1 LRLKLVIVSIIGVI
15 GQMFSMA
22 SGPRI
27 YDLDVENQEVA
38 LDTIPLNDR
47 YDDFISDP
55 ATNPFDI
62 KPSNLE
68 QKVEYDPLTD
78 RYLIFEKIGE
88 EYYRTPTYMTF
99 EEYVNWQNE
108 EQDKAYFK
116 NLAGLSDGYKSKS
129 GIVDPISKI
138 DIQNNL
144 VDRLF
149 GGTEVDIQPQG
160 NIDLT
165 FGGDYQ
171 KTLNPNLDTR
181 QQTRG
186 GFDFDMDIKMNV
198 DGQIGKKM
206 KLGFNY
212 DTQATFDFDR
222 KIKLEYD
229 TEEFSED
236 DIIKTIEA
244 GNVSLPLRSSL
255 IQGAQSLFGL
265 KTELQFGKLRLTL
278 LASQQKS
285 KSQSVQTKNGSSLQ
299 EIEIRPDEYDE
310 NRHFFISHY
319 HRNTYEATLGSL
331 PFLDTPF
338 RMNNIQVWISDDRP
352 DYQLNSTTICAIGD
366 LAEPDADKYSNNMAQ
381 YEPID
386 NPQIGNGRGNF
397 RLPFNG
403 ANELYIE
410 DGLATDDVTRRK
422 DNTSSMLK
430 SSQYNLTQTRDF
442 EVFRGRLLNSSEFTY
457 SPELGFISLNVKLK
471 PNQVLGVAYDYFF
484 VENCDTL
491 YKVGELSDESLVSDT
506 DTTGVVNPESV
517 VYVKMI
523 KSSNQRIDHP
533 TWDLM
538 MKNVYPMRTSN
549 LDRKDFE
556 FDIFYEND
564 TLGILTKF
572 LPVAKNE
579 PLLNLFQ
586 LDRLNSLGDPQ
597 SDGVFDFVP
606 GVTIIERTATVVFP
620 VLEPFGSS
628 LDSLLPDPADA
639 EFYKFQE
646 LYDTTVVIARQSLEK
661 NKFVMRVKV
670 KSSSSSEISLGAWN
684 IPQGSVRVT
693 AGGDLLQEGVDYEV
707 DYGIGKVRIINPAYL
722 QSGVPINATFEDNSV
737 FSLQQKT
744 MLGMRADYEV
754 SEKLNFGATYLRL
767 FERPFTQKVNIG
779 DDPINNRV
787 FGLDMNYSS
796 ESEALTRIVDKL
808 PFYSTKE
815 PSNFSF
821 SAEVAALKPGHSGAI
836 NLPDQNEGAV
846 SIDDFE
852 GAINGFPLGSQVNR
866 WFLASVPD
874 SGENSDEY
882 PESDL
887 VNDLAYGSNRA
898 NLSWYVIDL
907 ASTATEQDNMDPYSR
922 IVDQRAFFNRELA
935 AGQLANLRT
944 FDLGYRPD
952 ERGPYNYDTP
962 DGRMLGSNQI
972 SAGLEYDN
980 NLRRVKLKEP
990 ETRWAG
996 IMRYFNNND
1005 FEAANYEF
1013 IEFWILNPYI
1023 DIRDK
1028 EHLAGEQGKIE
1039 FHLGNVSED
1048 ILNDNQQFFENTIP
1062 VDNNTA
1068 PIAETNL
1075 ATVPLT
1081 SPTNNAFDL
1090 ENREAQ
1096 DLGLD
1101 GLTDSGERE
1110 KFDGWLQ
1117 EIRSQGWQDQGLEA
1131 DPSNDNYLFFN
1142 DESWPEGSSIFD
1154 RYSRFNKPQGNAPD
1168 GTQNERGN
1176 PYPDAEDLNNN
1187 FSLDEGES
1195 YYRYVLNLEN
1205 EGGRLNAANN
1215 PYIVSELVPDDAT
1228 HPDEVWYQVRIPLN
1242 SAEENVN
1249 GIQGFRS
1256 IQFMRMVVEDFA
1268 TEKTLRLAE
1277 FEMVRSQWRRAK
1289 SLCYGLETDVPIDQA
1304 PDDLMF
1310 SVDDIGIEENTQK
1323 VPFGYVSPRGIVQER
1338 LFSSFANV
1346 LQDEK
1351 SMALNFCNLR
1361 AADSCEVAINKLT
1374 QLDMRRFERLQM
1386 FVHAE
1391 NVPGVDN
1398 IEDDDVSIFLRVGK
1412 DYVNNYYEYEIPLK
1426 LSDFDKPADDAS
1438 DRVWIPENMFD
1449 FPLALFT
1456 EIKKERNQ
1464 AGDVDFLNVF
1474 EGTDPEKPTN
1484 TVRILGNPNLG
1495 FVKGFQVGIRVNSK
1509 KEDASAPVEGYCGQI
1524 WINELRAS
1532 GLEEGG
1538 GIAGLA
1544 RMDMQLADLG
1554 NLSASGSYSSVGWG
1568 GLDQKLQERSFDEVV
1583 EYDLASNLELGKF
1596 LPNNWNISIPFYAQ
1610 YSKSTRNPKYDPYDL
1625 DLTVD
1630 EKIEIADTPEEID
1643 EIKSRAQDVTTIRTI
1658 NLTNVRKQRGNGSP
1672 SGGKK
1677 KEGAPKPW
1685 DIENLSASYSFTE
1698 TQRRDPLL
1706 KSDNAKEY
1714 RLGLNYDYS
1723 RKSKFFQPFKKIA
1736 KSKLLKFVKEI
1747 NFNPL
1752 PNSFSFGNEINRYQ
1766 SEREFRE
1773 PASPQF
1779 KFNDQRFNWRREYD
1793 LRWDFTKA
1801 LKMTFSATNES
1812 VIDEYRQVGIS
1823 EFAENRDWQN
1833 ERGEDVTIEVRDNA
1847 NAVNQYR
1854 NDNLRDFGRNKNYI
1868 HNLAVNYTVPMKN
1881 IPGFDWINLKAQ
1893 YKSEYAWTAGSLQ
1906 AVSNDNPNTIEI
1918 EPAETLGNMIQNSQ
1932 NRSLNATFNLD
1943 KLYDK
1948 IPYLKGFD
1956 KKQRRSRGGNSK
1968 RKKTPK
1974 QITKEDLEKAGKDGK
1989 KKKKEKT
1996 GKSLVEKLLVR
2007 PLLML
2012 RKVDFSYREDFYTI
2026 IPGFTPES
2034 EYLGMSNGFEAPGWN
2049 FVLGLQPDITLGDRN
2064 NYLYQ
2069 AAERGWISNHR
2080 ALNQQVIQDQVR
2092 NYTADVDI
2100 EPWKDLKIDVNFK
2113 KNYRKN
2119 HTEQFKNKA
2128 FVGEEENFTQLAE
2141 RDLGSFEVSYM
2152 SLNTL
2157 FQDSDSQINDLFEKF
2172 EQNRV
2177 NVSGRLENEVG
2188 AGVHSED
2195 GEDYAQGYGKLSSEV
2210 LVPSF
2215 LAAYTGRDINQYDV
2229 STDIE
2234 RQVSSSSYIPLPNWR
2249 LSYKG
2254 LSKLERFKKLF
2265 SSFSIEHGYSSTL
2278 KVSNFIS
2285 DPEYNFADPFSTT
2298 KLVTGN
2304 YYSRI
2309 EIPAVIIDERF
2320 EPLFGLS
2327 MKTKNDMNMDFKYSK
2342 NRQLGLSIANA
2353 ELLEARGTE
2362 WTFGLGYTFK
2372 NVNIGFLTGDKG
2384 NKKRSRR
2391 DRDNK
2396 DNEKQDDT
2404 NEDANG
2410 GKRRGRKGNVNDQRG
2425 RDLLFSCDVAFRDDV
2440 TYRHQ
2445 VDSGTRAEPTRGS
2458 RTLSINPALDY
2469 DVSENFTI
2477 RMFVDYSKRTPY
2489 ISTGFPTTSVEGG
2502 VTMRFNLN

>member
-15 GQMFSMA
+15 GQLFSLET
-22 SGPRI
+22 GPVI
-27 YDLDVENQEVA
+27 YDLDVENQLVA

-55 ATNPFDI
+55 STNPFDI

-68 QKVEYDPLTD
+68 QQVEYDPVTD

-99 EEYVNWQNE
+99 EEYVKWQNE
-108 EQDKAYFK
+108 QQDKAYFQ
-116 NLAGLSDGYKSKS
+116 NLAGISGGYKSKS

-186 GFDFDMDIKMNV
+186 GFDFDMNIKMNV

-265 KTELQFGKLRLTL
+265 KTELQFGKLRLSL
-278 LASQQKS
+278 LASQQRS
-285 KSQSVQTKNGSSLQ
+285 QTQSVQTKNGSTLQ
-299 EIEIRPDEYDE
+299 DIEIRPDEYDE

-319 HRNTYEATLGSL
+319 HRDTYESTLSSL

-338 RMNNIQVWISDDRP
+338 RMNNIQVWVSDDRP

-366 LAEPDADKYSNNMAQ
+366 LAEPDVDKYSNENAQ
-381 YEPID
+381 YDPTNE
-386 NPQIGNGRGNF
+386 QIGLGRDGF
-397 RLPFNG
+397 RLPYNG
-403 ANELYIE
+403 ANELYLE
-410 DGLATDDVTRRK
+410 NGLATDDMTRRK
-422 DNTSSMLK
+422 DNTSSMLR

-442 EVFRGRLLNSSEFTY
+442 EVFRGRLLNSSEYTY
-457 SPELGFISLNVKLK
+457 SPELGFISLNVRLK
-471 PNQVLGVAYDYFF
+471 PNQVLGVSYDYYF

-506 DTTGVVNPESV
+506 DTTGLVQPESV
-517 VYVKMI
+517 VYVKML
-523 KSSNQRIDHP
+523 KSSNQRVDHP

-549 LDRKDFE
+549 LDRQNFE

-572 LPVAKNE
+572 LPVE
-579 PLLNLFQ
+579 RDMPLLNLFQ
-586 LDRLNSLGDPQ
+586 LDRLNSFGDPQ
-597 SDGVFDFVP
+597 ADGVFDYVP

-628 LDSLLPDPADA
+628 LDELLPDPADA

-661 NKFVMRVKV
+661 NKFVMQVKV
-670 KSSSSSEISLGAWN
+670 ESSSSSEISLGAWN

-722 QSGVPINATFEDNSV
+722 QSGVPINASFEDNSV

-815 PSNFSF
+815 PSNFNF
-821 SAEVAALKPGHSGAI
+821 SAEVAALRPGHNGAI
-836 NLPDQNEGAV
+836 NLPDEDEGAV

-874 SGENSDEY
+874 TF
-882 PESDL
+882 PEANL
-887 VNDLAYGSNRA
+887 VDNLANGSNRA
-898 NLSWYVIDL
+898 NLSWYVLDL
-907 ASTATEQDNMDPYSR
+907 ATQATEQDNTDPYSR
-922 IVDQRAFFNRELA
+922 IVDQRQFFNRELA

-952 ERGPYNYDTP
+952 ERGPYNFDTP
-962 DGRMLGSNQI
+962 DGYPGI
-972 SAGLEYDN
+972 SSGLEYDPN
-980 NLRRVKLKEP
+980 EQRFKLRDP
-990 ETRWAG
+990 ESRWAG
-996 IMRYFNNND
+996 VMRYFNNND

-1028 EHLAGEQGKIE
+1028 QHEAGERGKIE

-1062 VDNNTA
+1062 EPGEEV
-1068 PIAETNL
+1068 PIAFTAL
-1075 ATVPLT
+1075 ADVPLT

-1090 ENREAQ
+1090 ENRELQ

-1101 GLTDSGERE
+1101 GLNDNGERV
-1110 KFDGWLQ
+1110 KFDEWLQ
-1117 EIRSQGWQDQGLEA
+1117 TIGSAGLDRDIQE
-1131 DPSNDNYLFFN
+1131 DPANDNYVFFN
-1142 DESWPEGSSIFD
+1142 DEIYTDQNTVFD
-1154 RYSRFNKPQGNAPD
+1154 RYSKFSNPQGNAPD

-1176 PYPDAEDLNNN
+1176 PFPDSEDLNNN

-1195 YYRYVLNLEN
+1195 YYKYVLELEN
-1205 EGGRLNAANN
+1205 EGGRLNVTDN
-1215 PYIVSELVPDDAT
+1215 PFIVGEIVPDDAT

-1242 SAEENVN
+1242 SPTQNVN
-1249 GIQGFRS
+1249 EIQGFRS
-1256 IQFMRMVVEDFA
+1256 IQFMRLIVDDFA

-1277 FEMVRSQWRRAK
+1277 FEMVRSQWRRAQ
-1289 SLCYGLETDVPIDQA
+1289 SLCYGLPADTPITEA

-1310 SVDDIGIEENTQK
+1310 SVDDIGVEENSDK
-1323 VPFGYVSPRGIVQER
+1323 LPFNYISPKGIVQER

-1351 SMALNFCNLR
+1351 AMALNFCNLR
-1361 AADSCEVAINKLT
+1361 ANDSCEVAINKLT
-1374 QLDMRRFERLQM
+1374 ELDMRRFKRLQM

-1391 NVPGVDN
+1391 NVPGVEN
-1398 IEDDDVSIFLRVGK
+1398 IDDDDVSIFLRIGK
-1412 DYVNNYYEYEIPLK
+1412 DYINNYYEYEIPLK
-1426 LSDFDKPADDAS
+1426 LSENADMSLEES
-1438 DRVWIPENMFD
+1438 DIVWREENMFD
-1449 FPLALFT
+1449 FPLELFT
-1456 EIKKERNQ
+1456 ELKKERNLS
-1464 AGDVDFLNVF
+1464 GELVLNSF
-1474 EGTDPEKPTN
+1474 DGIDPEKPEN
-1484 TVRILGNPNLG
+1484 TIRIKGNPNLG
-1495 FVKGFQVGIRVNSK
+1495 FVKGFQVGIRVNGRRIDDNPPS
-1509 KEDASAPVEGYCGQI
+1509 EGYCGQV

-1554 NLSASGSYSSVGWG
+1554 NLSASGSYSSIGWG
-1568 GLDQKLQERSFDEVV
+1568 GLDQRLQERSFDQVI

-1596 LPNNWNISIPFYAQ
+1596 LPNKWNVSVPFYAQ
-1610 YSKSTRNPKYDPYDL
+1610 FSKSIRNPKYDPYDI

-1630 EKIEIADTPEEID
+1630 EKIDIASTPEEVD
-1643 EIKSRAQDVTTIRTI
+1643 EIKSRSQDVTTIRTV
-1658 NLTNVRKQRGNGSP
+1658 NLTNVRKQRGNPSP
-1672 SGGKK
+1672 TAEKK
-1677 KEGAPKPW
+1677 KPSTPKPW
-1685 DIENLSASYSFTE
+1685 DIENVSASYSFTE
-1698 TQRRDPLL
+1698 TQRRDPIL
-1706 KSDNAKEY
+1706 KSDNATEY
-1714 RLGLNYDYS
+1714 RFGLNYDYS
-1723 RKSKFFQPFKKIA
+1723 RKSKFLQPFKKIA

-1752 PNSFSFGNEINRYQ
+1752 PNSFSFGNELNRYR

-1773 PASPQF
+1773 PASPVF
-1779 KFNDQRFNWRREYD
+1779 KFNDQRFNWVREYD
-1793 LRWDFTKA
+1793 LRWDLTKA
-1801 LKMTFSATNES
+1801 LKLTFNATNES

-1823 EFAENRDWQN
+1823 ADPVDRDWVDEVGQ
-1833 ERGEDVTIEVRDNA
+1833 DVTAEVRA
-1847 NAVNQYR
+1847 NPDAVKDYR
-1854 NDNLRDFGRNKNYI
+1854 NDNLRDFGRNKNYS
-1868 HNLAVNYTVPMKN
+1868 HNLQVSYTVPMKN
-1881 IPGFDWINLKAQ
+1881 IPGFDWVNLKGQ
-1893 YKSEYAWTAGSLQ
+1893 YKSNYAWTAGSLTEING
-1906 AVSNDNPNTIEI
+1906 SN
-1918 EPAETLGNMIQNSQ
+1918 LGNMIQNSQ
-1932 NRSLNATFNLD
+1932 NRSMNATFNFD

-1956 KKQRRSRGGNSK
+1956 KKTRKSSRRKDVK
-1968 RKKTPK
+1968 RTSDPK
-1974 QITKEDLEKAGKDGK
+1974 QITKEDLAKDGK
-1989 KKKKEKT
+1989 SKKKERT
-1996 GKSLVEKLLVR
+1996 GKSLVEKILVR
-2007 PLLML
+2007 PLMML
-2012 RKVDFSYREDFYTI
+2012 RKVDISYREDFYTI
-2026 IPGFTPES
+2026 IPGFTPET
-2034 EYLGMSNGFEAPGWN
+2034 EYFGLSNGFDAPGWN
-2049 FVLGLQPDITLGDRN
+2049 FVLGLQPDITFGDRN
-2064 NYLYQ
+2064 NYLFQ
-2069 AAERGWISNHR
+2069 AAERGWISNNR
-2080 ALNQQVIQDQVR
+2080 ALNQQVIQDEVR
-2092 NYTADVDI
+2092 NYTADIDI
-2100 EPWKDLKIDVNFK
+2100 EPWKDLRIDVNFK

-2119 HTEQFKNKA
+2119 HTEQFKNKSLA
-2128 FVGEEENFTQLAE
+2128 GDPDNFEQLAF

-2152 SLNTL
+2152 SLGTL
-2157 FQDSDSQINDLFEKF
+2157 FQGSDAQINDLFTTF
-2172 EQNRV
+2172 ENNRQS
-2177 NVSGRLENEVG
+2177 VSARLENDPN
-2188 AGVHSED
+2188 AGIHSLD
-2195 GEDYAQGYGKLSSEV
+2195 GQDYAQGYGRLSSEV

-2215 LAAYTGRDINQYDV
+2215 LAAYTGKDIDGYDV
-2229 STDIE
+2229 NTDLE
-2234 RQVSSSSYIPLPNWR
+2234 EQVSSSSYIPLPNWR

-2254 LSKLERFKKLF
+2254 LSKLDKFKELF

-2278 KVSNFIS
+2278 KVSNFIN
-2285 DPEYNFADPFSTT
+2285 DPEYNFEDPFAST

-2304 YYSRI
+2304 YFSRI
-2309 EIPAVIIDERF
+2309 EIPAVIVDERF
-2320 EPLFGLS
+2320 EPLLGVS
-2327 MKTKNDMNMDFKYSK
+2327 MKTKNEMNLDFKYSK
-2342 NRQLGLSIANA
+2342 NRQLGLSVANA
-2353 ELLEARGTE
+2353 ELLESRGTE
-2362 WTFGLGYTFK
+2362 VTFGMGYTFK

-2391 DRDNK
+2391 DK
-2396 DNEKQDDT
+2396 DKDD
-2404 NEDANG
+2404 DKADD
-2410 GKRRGRKGNVNDQRG
+2410 KDDKDDRRRGRRGNVNDQRG
-2425 RDLLFSCDVAFRDDV
+2425 RDLLFSVDFALRDDV

-2445 VDSGTRAEPTRGS
+2445 IDSGTQAEPTRGS
-2458 RTLSINPALDY
+2458 RTISINPALDY
-2469 DVSENFTI
+2469 DVNENFTI

-2502 VTMRFNLN
+2502 ITMRFNLN